1 MPDKDSPVVHATNA
15 AHHYLGQLN
24 TIVEKAARTDER
36 GVWGIDPW
44 ITIIHDLIDLQIR
57 TAANGVALGLAGPW
71 WRRPV
76 ERFHALSE
84 EITIAAAPYE
94 RVLTVAGP
102 FRRIGR
108 EDECIPDRAIEFE
121 PATLRTGETTFRIKL
136 TDADYIGANYLG
148 TVGFRHREPG
158 GRGADR
164 PPVTIEVGL

>member
-1 MPDKDSPVVHATNA
+1 MPDEQSPVGQAATA
-15 AHHYLGQLN
+15 AHRYLGQLN

-36 GVWGIDPW
+36 GVWGVDPW

-57 TAANGVALGLAGPW
+57 TVANGVALGLAGPW

-76 ERFHALSE
+76 ERFSALSE
-84 EITIAAAPYE
+84 EIIIAAAPYE

-102 FRRIGR
+102 FRRVGR
-108 EDECIPDRAIEFE
+108 EGETIPERAIEFV
-121 PATLRTGETTFRIKL
+121 PATLCAGETTFRIKL
-136 TDADYIGANYLG
+136 TDADYIGANYLA

>member
-1 MPDKDSPVVHATNA
+1 MPDESPVDQATTA
-15 AHHYLGQLN
+15 THRYLGQLN
-24 TIVEKAARTDER
+24 TIVEQAARTDER

-57 TAANGVALGLAGPW
+57 TAANAVALGLAGPW

-76 ERFHALSE
+76 EPFSALSE
-84 EITIAAAPYE
+84 EIIIAAAPYE

-102 FRRIGR
+102 FRRVGR
-108 EDECIPDRAIEFE
+108 ADETIPDRAIEFV
-121 PATLRTGETTFRIKL
+121 PATLRAGETMFRIKL

-148 TVGFRHREPG
+148 TVGFRQSEPG